1 LIFKLGLGSEC
12 NAAILSGGGPHVEGV
27 VGTLVGIT
35 FHTVLSLKPYKVKVL
50 LKYCMYYLTTQV
62 PLTFKTGHGEFAMG

>member
-1 LIFKLGLGSEC
+1 MIFKLGLGSEC

-35 FHTVLSLKPYKVKVL
+35 FHTVIGNGSA
-50 LKYCMYYLTTQV
+50 TT
-62 PLTFKTGHGEFAMG
+62 